1 MTGGSHDHTAKYLGV
16 AWRTVCRPRADRPR
30 GRCYSVATRAPQDE
44 ALGLL
49 GHLAGGRRR
58 SRSRSRGAAAQRILQ
73 LRLLLVACGT
83 VSLSSRRLSDPFDV
97 SFKDCFDVAVCGD
110 W

>member
-1 MTGGSHDHTAKYLGV
+1 MTQEETSRHGGQEEVDPL
-16 AWRTVCRPRADRPR
+16 RRRRR
-30 GRCYSVATRAPQDE
+30 R
-44 ALGLL
+44 
-49 GHLAGGRRR
+49 RRR

-97 SFKDCFDVAVCGD
+97 SFKDCFDVAVGGD